1 MVDGEIVKFEKI
13 LTNNK
18 NCYNP
23 TTGVFTA
30 PKTGLYQVSATVMSS
45 NLKMLHVHLW
55 QNEKPL
61 VALYA
66 AVGYNESTANTSLE
80 PNNRNTVINKYVYS
94 DKR

>member
-1 MVDGEIVKFEKI
+1 VCND
-13 LTNNK
+13 
-18 NCYNP
+18 CYNP

-66 AVGYNESTANTSLE
+66 AVGYNESTANTVLNLKKNDRLYVALNTIKQT
-80 PNNRNTVINKYVYS
+80 NNCLICS
-94 DKR
+94 FFI